1 MSPPVDAGSVYAGRR
16 MTGGRGRRDR
26 EAFERFCTYEHK
38 RLVGAVALVIGDV
51 DVAADAVDEALA
63 RAWNRVRKGHD
74 IDSLGAWIRVVAM
87 NVAYDYHRKRA
98 LEARNLHR
106 VADIKPA
113 VHPQDDD
120 LSPDV
125 THALRDLPRRQREI
139 AVLHFLYDLSVKDI
153 AYELHLAEST
163 VKSHLQRARN
173 ALYSALEPR
182 REELPHDA

>member
-1 MSPPVDAGSVYAGRR
+1 MA
-16 MTGGRGRRDR
+16 GGRGRRNR
-26 EAFERFCTYEHK
+26 EAFERFCTNEHK
-38 RLVGAVALVIGDV
+38 RLVAAIALVIGDP

-63 RAWNRVRKGHD
+63 RAWNRVRKGND

-106 VADIKPA
+106 VADIRLASLP
-113 VHPQDDD
+113 HEDE

-125 THALRDLPRRQREI
+125 TVALRELPRRQREI
-139 AVLHFLYDLSVKDI
+139 AVLHFLFDLSVKDI

-173 ALYSALEPR
+173 ALYTALEPR
-182 REELPHDA
+182 KEVQSHDAP